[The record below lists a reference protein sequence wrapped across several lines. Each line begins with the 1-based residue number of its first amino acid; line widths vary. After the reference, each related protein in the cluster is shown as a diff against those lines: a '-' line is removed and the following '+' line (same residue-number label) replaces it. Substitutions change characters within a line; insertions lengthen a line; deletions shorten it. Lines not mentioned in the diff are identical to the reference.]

1 MAVREE
7 MPCKQAEKRI
17 PAFLRDDM
25 DRRERRA
32 FLYHV
37 DHCPSCLEE
46 LSIQFLVTVGM
57 QRLENGD
64 TFDLN
69 RELKCRLEM
78 EKKHVRVLDS
88 LQSGL
93 FATEAISL
101 LLGFLTLLVV
111 AV

>member
-1 MAVREE
+1 MEE
-7 MPCKQAEKRI
+7 LQCKQAEKMI
-17 PAFLRDDM
+17 PLFIRDDM

-32 FLYHV
+32 FLNHV
-37 DHCPSCLEE
+37 DHCASCLEE
-46 LSIQFLVTVGM
+46 LSIQFLVVVGM

-69 RELKCRLEM
+69 RELRSRLDM
-78 EKKHVRVLDS
+78 EKRHVRVLDS

-93 FATEAISL
+93 FATEAIAI

-111 AV
+111 VM